1 MKRIPRSA
9 ATVFIATVVAMATS
23 LPVSAAI
30 EDEAS
35 NGFTIVETADIAAPA
50 DHVYEAVLTPARWWS
65 SEHTYSQNA
74 ANLTLDARAGGCWCE
89 MLPGGGSVQHMTV
102 VNVIPGKLLRLRG
115 ALGPLQ
121 GLAVDGAMTFNLH
134 ALGSSTQLMLTYTV
148 GGYAKE
154 GFGEPAKAVNFVLGQ
169 QTDRLKRFIET
180 GRAESAAQPATR
192 GE

>member
-1 MKRIPRSA
+1 MKRIPGNPVTLFLA
-9 ATVFIATVVAMATS
+9 AVVALAMS
-23 LPVSAAI
+23 LPASGAV
-30 EDEAS
+30 EDVAS
-35 NGFTIVETADIAAPA
+35 NGFTIVETADIAAPP
-50 DHVYEAVLTPARWWS
+50 DRVYETMLAPSRWWS

-121 GLAVDGAMTFNLH
+121 GLAVDGAVTFSLH
-134 ALGSSTQLMLTYTV
+134 ALGSNTQLMLTYAV
-148 GGYAKE
+148 GGYAKQ
-154 GFGEPAKAVNFVLGQ
+154 GFGEPAKAVDFVLGQ

-180 GRAESAAQPATR
+180 GRTESAAQPATR